1 MCFNPDAVPNLR
13 RRNEKANHYSTAVI
27 MESSGGDTLAGDTVT
42 IQVPAD
48 GPYGVNLR
56 PDESGNAAVV
66 HSFDKL
72 PNGKFGPIQKHGGV
86 HYGDILFEI
95 NDTNLSSVSHAEALQ
110 MLSSRNTLKK
120 ILKFQNPKVYYRKK

>member
-1 MCFNPDAVPNLR
+1 
-13 RRNEKANHYSTAVI
+13 